1 MKKKLNSINK
11 NITDNTS
18 EWIQKYLFKV
28 NKNKIL
34 LDLASG
40 NGRHSIYAESKG
52 YKVISADLNLIK
64 LKNIPKISNLYKIN
78 INFEK
83 KYNWPFIDKCF
94 DTIIV
99 TNYLHRDIF
108 KKIINSLKQ
117 NGLLIYETFS
127 IENKTFGRPNN
138 QKFLLKPQELFYLAK
153 NNKMKIL
160 NYEEIIINFPIKKA
174 IQRICAK
181 KL

>member
-1 MKKKLNSINK
+1 MKKKLNLINK
-11 NITDNTS
+11 NISNNAS

-40 NGRHSIYAESKG
+40 NGRHSIYAKSKG
-52 YKVISADLNLIK
+52 YKVVSADLDLIK
-64 LKNIPKISNLYKIN
+64 LKNIPKINNLYKIN
-78 INFEK
+78 VNFEK

-99 TNYLHRDIF
+99 TNYLHREIF
-108 KKIINSLKQ
+108 NKIINSLKR

-127 IENKTFGRPNN
+127 VENKMFGKPNN

-153 NNKMKIL
+153 NNQMKIL

-174 IQRICAK
+174 IQRIYAK